1 MEHGDPMKFKVTPW
15 EVEGEVDYDKLIK
28 EFGTS
33 PITDA
38 ILDRVKKI
46 TGEIHPFLR
55 RKIFFSHRDFDWI
68 LDLYEQGIPFAIY
81 TGRGPSGHTHLG
93 HMMPWI
99 FCSYLQKTFNATM
112 YFQITDDEKFMHRR
126 DLSLEQT
133 HAYAYDNA
141 LDFIAQGFDPA
152 KTFVFT
158 DIDYAKT
165 LYTLAVKIAKNVTFS
180 TVKGVFGFTNST
192 NIGMIFFPAIQGAPC
207 FLPSEL
213 EKRKAPVV
221 IPAAIDQDPY
231 WRVTRDVAEKLGYY
245 KPAAIHNIF
254 LPSLEGPSGKMSAS
268 LEESAIFSVDTP
280 GDVKKKVMNAFTGG
294 RETREEQQKLG
305 GNPDI
310 CTVYQYYYFMF
321 EPDEHALTQRNQAC
335 RNGEVLCGHC
345 KKELASRITAY
356 LMDHQRKREE
366 ARAVLDQFL
375 LKD

>member
-1 MEHGDPMKFKVTPW
+1 MGFKVTPW

-33 PITDA
+33 PLTDD
-38 ILDRVKKI
+38 ILERVKKI
-46 TGEIHPFLR
+46 TGEIHSFLR

-68 LDLYEQGIPFAIY
+68 LDMYEKGVPFAIY

-99 FCSYLQKTFNATM
+99 FCQYLQERFNVNM

-126 DLSLEQT
+126 ELTLEKT
-133 HAYAYDNA
+133 RHYGYDNA
-141 LDFIAQGFDPA
+141 LDFVALGFDPE
-152 KTFVFT
+152 KTFIFS

-165 LYTLAVKIAKNVTFS
+165 LYGIAVKIAKNVTFS
-180 TVKGVFGFTNST
+180 TVKAVFGFTNST
-192 NIGMIFFPAIQGAPC
+192 NIGMIFFPAIQGVPC

-213 EKRKAPVV
+213 EKRKAPVL

-254 LPSLEGPSGKMSAS
+254 FPSLEGPSGKMSAS
-268 LEESAIFSVDTP
+268 VGQSAIFTVDTP
-280 GDVKKKVMNAFTGG
+280 EKVRKKVMNAYTGG
-294 RETREEQQKLG
+294 RETVEEQKKLG
-305 GNPDI
+305 GNPQV
-310 CTVYQYYYFMF
+310 CTVFQYFYFLF
-321 EPDEHALTQRNQAC
+321 EPDDAKLEKRKTAC
-335 RNGEVLCGHC
+335 KSGELLCGYC
-345 KKELASRITAY
+345 KKELADRLVTY
-356 LMDHQRKREE
+356 VGEHQEKREK
-366 ARAVLDQFL
+366 AKKVLDQFL

>member
-1 MEHGDPMKFKVTPW
+1 MDFKVTPW

-33 PITDA
+33 PLTGD
-38 ILDRVKKI
+38 ILERVQKI
-46 TGEIHPFLR
+46 TGELHPFLR

-68 LDLYEQGIPFAIY
+68 LDMYENNVPFVIY

-99 FCSYLQKTFNATM
+99 FCSYLQEKFGANM
-112 YFQITDDEKFMHRR
+112 YFQITDDEKYMYNKE
-126 DLSLEQT
+126 LTLEQT
-133 HAYAYDNA
+133 RAYAYDNA
-141 LDFIAQGFDPA
+141 LDFIAHGFDPE

-165 LYTLAVKIAKNVTFS
+165 LYTIAVRIAKRVTFS
-180 TVKGVFGFTNST
+180 TVKAVFGFTNST
-192 NIGMIFFPAIQGAPC
+192 NIGMIFFPAIQAVPC

-231 WRVTRDVAEKLGYY
+231 WRITRDVAEKLGYY

-254 LPSLEGPSGKMSAS
+254 FPSLEGPSGKMSAS
-268 LEESAIFSVDTP
+268 AESSAIFAVDTP
-280 GDVKKKVMNAFTGG
+280 EEVRRKVMNAFTGG
-294 RETREEQQKLG
+294 RETLAEQKELG

-310 CTVYQYYYFMF
+310 CTVFQYYYFLF
-321 EPDEHALTQRNQAC
+321 EPDDSKLQERRQSC
-335 RNGEVLCGHC
+335 KNGEIMCGTC
-345 KKELASRITAY
+345 KKDLADRIVQY
-356 LMDHQRKREE
+356 LTGHQERREK
-366 ARAVLDQFL
+366 AREVLDQFL

>member
-1 MEHGDPMKFKVTPW
+1 MDFKVTPW
-15 EVEGEVDYDKLIK
+15 EVEGEVDYDKLIE

-33 PITDA
+33 PLTDD
-38 ILDRVKKI
+38 ILKRMEKVA
-46 TGEIHPFLR
+46 GELHPFLR
-55 RKIFFSHRDFDWI
+55 RRIFFSHRDFDWV
-68 LDLYEQGIPFAIY
+68 LDMYEKGVPFAIY

-99 FCSYLQKTFNATM
+99 FCSYLQKKFGATM
-112 YFQITDDEKFMHRR
+112 YFQITDDEKFMYNR
-126 DLSLEQT
+126 DLTLEQT
-133 HAYAYDNA
+133 REFAYDNA
-141 LDFIAQGFDPA
+141 LDFIAHGFDPE

-165 LYTLAVKIAKNVTFS
+165 LYTIAVRIAKRVTFS
-180 TVKGVFGFTNST
+180 TVKAVFGFTNST
-192 NIGMIFFPAIQGAPC
+192 NIGMIFFPAIQGVPC

-268 LEESAIFSVDTP
+268 AEESAIFSVDTP
-280 GDVKKKVMNAFTGG
+280 EQVRKKVMNAFTGG
-294 RETREEQQKLG
+294 RETLEEQKKLG
-305 GNPDI
+305 GSPDV
-310 CTVYQYYYFMF
+310 CTVFQYYYFLF
-321 EPDEHALTQRNQAC
+321 EPDDAKLQERREAC
-335 RNGEVLCGHC
+335 MSGAILCGHC
-345 KKELASRITAY
+345 KKDLAERIVQY
-356 LMDHQRKREE
+356 LTEHQKKREK
-366 ARAVLDQFL
+366 AREILDQFL